1 VTPDSAV
8 VEQPPTPSPN
18 GKPASDS
25 GAREDGHGL
34 IRVVRVIARLNIGG
48 PAIQAIT
55 LTHLLDGRG
64 YATTLVRGREEPD
77 EGNMD
82 YLAER
87 LGVRPQ
93 LIEWLRRKPGLYD
106 LRALLALMR
115 TMRAQRPDIVHT
127 HAAKGGTL
135 GRLAALLVAR
145 RAVLVH
151 TFHGHSL
158 SRYFLPMQARLYAWI
173 ERMLARRTECL
184 IAVSQEVRD
193 ELVELGVAP
202 ADRVEVVRLGF
213 DLSHFTPD
221 DDERAQRRSAVRAE
235 LGVGEDERVVTLIA
249 RLVPIKRVDRF
260 LRVARMLSD
269 EENVRFVVV
278 GDGEMRDE
286 LQRSRAAQSLGD
298 RLIWMGFRR
307 DVADVC
313 FASDIVVLTS
323 DSEGTPVSL
332 IEAQAAGVPVVGTA
346 VGGVATVVDHGK
358 TGFVVERVHEDHFAA
373 AIAELLADPERAEA
387 MGAAGRER
395 VTATFSLD
403 RLVDDL
409 DGLYRRLLAA
419 RPLR

>member
-1 VTPDSAV
+1 
-8 VEQPPTPSPN
+8 VESH
-18 GKPASDS
+18 DS
-25 GAREDGHGL
+25 GGGGRGL

-64 YATTLVRGREEPD
+64 YTTTLVRGREEPD

-82 YLAER
+82 YLAEH

-115 TMRAQRPDIVHT
+115 TMRSERPDIVHT

-135 GRLAALLVAR
+135 GRLAALLVSR

-158 SRYFLPMQARLYAWI
+158 SRYFLPLQARVYAFI
-173 ERMLARRTECL
+173 ERILARRTQAL
-184 IAVSQEVRD
+184 IAVSEEVRD

-202 ADRVEVVRLGF
+202 ADRIEVVRLGF
-213 DLSHFTPD
+213 DLSNFNPEE
-221 DDERAQRRSAVRAE
+221 DERARRRAKLREE
-235 LGVGEDERVVTLIA
+235 LGVAEQERVVTLIA

-260 LRVARMLSD
+260 LRVARMLGA

-278 GDGEMRDE
+278 GDGELREE
-286 LQRSRAAQSLGD
+286 LRHSQAARSLGD

-332 IEAQAAGVPVVGTA
+332 IEAQASGVPVVGTA
-346 VGGVATVVDHGK
+346 VGGVGTVVEDGK

-373 AIAELLADPERAEA
+373 AVADLLSDPERARA

-409 DGLYRRLLAA
+409 DGLYRTLLAT
-419 RPLR
+419 RRLR

>member
-1 VTPDSAV
+1 VTRDSAV
-8 VEQPPTPSPN
+8 VEQPPSPSPN
-18 GKPASDS
+18 GKPAESHDS
-25 GAREDGHGL
+25 SGRGL

-64 YATTLVRGREEPD
+64 YTTTLVRGREEPD

-87 LGVRPQ
+87 LGVRPH

-115 TMRAQRPDIVHT
+115 TMRSERPDIVHT

-135 GRLAALLVAR
+135 GRVAALLVSR

-158 SRYFLPMQARLYAWI
+158 SRYFLPLQARLYAFI
-173 ERMLARRTECL
+173 ERTLARRTEAL
-184 IAVSQEVRD
+184 IAVSEEVRD
-193 ELVELGVAP
+193 ELVDLGVAP
-202 ADRVEVVRLGF
+202 ADRIEVVRLGF
-213 DLSHFTPD
+213 DLSHFNPD
-221 DDERAQRRSAVRAE
+221 EDERARRRAE
-235 LGVGEDERVVTLIA
+235 LREELGVAEHERVVTLIA

-260 LRVARMLSD
+260 LRVARMLSA
-269 EENVRFVVV
+269 EEDIRFVVV
-278 GDGEMRDE
+278 GDGELREE
-286 LQRSRAAQSLGD
+286 LRQSQAARSLGE

-332 IEAQAAGVPVVGTA
+332 IEAQASGVPVVGTA
-346 VGGVATVVDHGK
+346 VGGVGTVVEDGE

-373 AIAELLADPERAEA
+373 AVADLLSDPQRARA
-387 MGAAGRER
+387 MGAAGRDR
-395 VTATFSLD
+395 VTATFSLN

-409 DGLYRRLLAA
+409 DGLYRSLLAA
-419 RPLR
+419 RRLR

>member
-1 VTPDSAV
+1 VTPDSAI
-8 VEQPPTPSPN
+8 VEPPPSPSPN
-18 GKPASDS
+18 GKAAHEAGGPGDS
-25 GAREDGHGL
+25 RRL
-34 IRVVRVIARLNIGG
+34 IRVLRIIARLNIGG

-64 YATTLVRGREEPD
+64 YETTLVRGREEPD

-106 LRALLALMR
+106 VRALLELMR
-115 TMRAQRPDIVHT
+115 TMRAHRPDIVHT

-135 GRLAALLVAR
+135 GRVAALLVAR

-213 DLSHFTPD
+213 DLSHFNPD
-221 DDERAQRRSAVRAE
+221 EEERARRRAAVRE
-235 LGVGEDERVVTLIA
+235 EIGVADDERVVTLIA

-278 GDGEMRDE
+278 GDGELRDE
-286 LQRSRAAQSLGD
+286 LRHSQAAQSLGD
-298 RLIWMGFRR
+298 RLTWMGFRR

-332 IEAQAAGVPVVGTA
+332 IEAQASGVPVVGTA
-346 VGGVATVVDHGK
+346 VGGVGTVVEDGK
-358 TGFVVERVHEDHFAA
+358 TGYVVERVHEDHFASA
-373 AIAELLADPERAEA
+373 VADLLADPERAEA
-387 MGAAGRER
+387 MGAAGRDR
-395 VTATFSLD
+395 VMATFSLD

-409 DGLYRRLLAA
+409 DQLYRKLLAA
-419 RPLR
+419 RGLR